1 MGCLPQ
7 ITAETTAVRAELAR
21 ADAKCGTLAAL
32 ATAAAALLA
41 TQLTRA
47 TPTTARVLLG
57 AAGVVLA
64 LAALVLLARVIRPRL
79 GGTGWRHW
87 ATTDP
92 ATILATLSRAE
103 SAEAAAAR
111 DLHNLAQIC
120 TAKYRA
126 LRHAVDL
133 AALGVLLIAA
143 GTLAAALA

>member
-1 MGCLPQ
+1 MNCLPQ

-57 AAGVVLA
+57 TAGAVLA
-64 LAALVLLARVIRPRL
+64 LAALVLLVRVLRPRL

-92 ATILATLSRAE
+92 AAIVTTLSRTATAE
-103 SAEAAAAR
+103 DIAAR
-111 DLHNLAQIC
+111 DLHNLARIC

-126 LRHAVDL
+126 LRRAVDL

-143 GTLAAALA
+143 GVIAAAIA